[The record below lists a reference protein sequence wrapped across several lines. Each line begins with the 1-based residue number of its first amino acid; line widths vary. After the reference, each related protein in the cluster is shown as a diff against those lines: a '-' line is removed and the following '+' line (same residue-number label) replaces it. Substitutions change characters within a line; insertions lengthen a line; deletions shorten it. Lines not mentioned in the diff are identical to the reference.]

1 MSVLVELSLLG
12 NLLRGAGRNDLR
24 LLKMLGDNL
33 VSLNVDVGLQ
43 LAELVALVEHL
54 N

>member
-1 MSVLVELSLLG
+1 
-12 NLLRGAGRNDLR
+12 
-24 LLKMLGDNL
+24 MLGDNL

-43 LAELVALVEHL
+43 LAELVALGERM